1 MTSFIYFLFGLVSFF
16 FFLSFFLGKKFTDI
30 YKD

>member
-16 FFLSFFLGKKFTDI
+16 FLSFFLGKKFTHI